1 MLGMI
6 SAFHSISAV
15 LIAVGITFFIS
26 LGVTLFACQTKF
38 DFTSSC
44 WLLIVMLVMSLV
56 LMGISIAL
64 CFAFNVVLQG
74 VYGGLGAVL
83 MALFLA
89 IDTQLIIGNKR
100 FRYEAEDYVNA
111 ALQLYLDICYMF
123 MYILQLVGAA
133 GKN

>member
-1 MLGMI
+1 
-6 SAFHSISAV
+6 
-15 LIAVGITFFIS
+15 
-26 LGVTLFACQTKF
+26 
-38 DFTSSC
+38 
-44 WLLIVMLVMSLV
+44 MSLV

-74 VYGGLGAVL
+74 VYGGIGAVL

-100 FRYEAEDYVNA
+100 YRFEAEDYVNA
-111 ALQLYLDICYMF
+111 ALQLYLDICYLF
-123 MYILQLVGAA
+123 MYILQIVSAA